1 MKADKTKKNNRPKR
15 VTLNA
20 KLLTVQLGSL
30 CMALLVFFIFMVIGQ
45 NALERF
51 YLSEEAGLRREM
63 RYIYDLNDYVQQYG
77 LCSTDADDL
86 SAWAKKQKYVY
97 LVIYKGEETVLET
110 NGDSVQTGSI
120 GSVTNLVP
128 PEGGTALLTPDEDG
142 CYAIAFADGV
152 FRVSLTEYSETPLY
166 NMVTMLA
173 LAAACLV
180 LLSVNL
186 QYNRSLTRSII
197 RLNREVQWVEE
208 GSRDAVIHTD
218 HQDELGDLARA
229 VERMRRAIIQRMQGE
244 QEAWKAN
251 SSLITAISHDI
262 RTPLTALIG
271 YLDLLEGKQY
281 QNEEQMERYL
291 RASRDRALQL
301 KELTEELFRYFLV
314 FGQAE
319 MKPKMEEYDAVILL
333 EQLLG
338 EHVVRLRSQEYTVQT
353 FMLEEPCTISVD
365 VQYLRRAFDNLFSN
379 VVKHGDKSRPVVV
392 MARLD
397 GDTLR
402 VDIANDVPARP
413 NAAESTRIGLQ
424 TVDKILRQ
432 MGGSFE
438 VRRDEKRFLTEIALP
453 AKRTEQEGET

>member
-1 MKADKTKKNNRPKR
+1 MKAERNKQGERR
-15 VTLNA
+15 VSLNA
-20 KLLTVQLGSL
+20 KLLTIQLGSL
-30 CMALLVFFIFMVIGQ
+30 CLALLMFFLCMMLGQ
-45 NALERF
+45 TLLDRI
-51 YLSEEAGLRREM
+51 YLSDEAVLRRTV
-63 RYIYDLNDYVQQYG
+63 RYIYDLNDFVQQNG
-77 LCSTDADDL
+77 LRSSDADEL
-86 SAWAKKQKYVY
+86 SSWAKKQKYVY

-110 NGDSVQTGSI
+110 DGEITSAAPAGT
-120 GSVTNLVP
+120 VTNLVP
-128 PEGGTALLTPDEDG
+128 PEGGEALLTPDEDG

-152 FRVSLTEYSETPLY
+152 FRVGLTEYSETPLY

-180 LLSVNL
+180 LLFTNL
-186 QYNRSLTRSII
+186 QYNRSLTRAII
-197 RLNREVQWVEE
+197 RLNREVQWIEE
-208 GSRDAVIHTD
+208 GSRDAVIRSD
-218 HQDELGDLARA
+218 RQDELGDLARA

-251 SSLITAISHDI
+251 SGLITAISHDI

-291 RASRDRALQL
+291 HASHDRANQL

-338 EHVVRLRSQEYTVQT
+338 EHVVRLKSQDYTVQT
-353 FMLEEPCTISVD
+353 FPLEEPCTISVD

-392 MARLD
+392 MAREE
-397 GDTLR
+397 GGTLR
-402 VDIANDVPARP
+402 VDIANDVPSRP

-424 TVDKILRQ
+424 TVDKIIRQ
-432 MGGSFE
+432 MGGTFE
-438 VRRDEKRFLTEIALP
+438 VRRDEKRFLAEIALP
-453 AKRTEQEGET
+453 VKKI